1 MGVLNGLKKHS
12 TWFKS
17 QKTQNTTNAGEAW
30 EPVKQSVTVAASH
43 VSTEDVSAESS
54 LGKSLI
60 INHPDVRSTFSLSA
74 QVRAVQQAWR

>member
-17 QKTQNTTNAGEAW
+17 QKTDKTNAGEPW
-30 EPVKQSVTVAASH
+30 EPVKQSVNVAASH

-54 LGKSLI
+54 LGK
-60 INHPDVRSTFSLSA
+60 
-74 QVRAVQQAWR
+74 